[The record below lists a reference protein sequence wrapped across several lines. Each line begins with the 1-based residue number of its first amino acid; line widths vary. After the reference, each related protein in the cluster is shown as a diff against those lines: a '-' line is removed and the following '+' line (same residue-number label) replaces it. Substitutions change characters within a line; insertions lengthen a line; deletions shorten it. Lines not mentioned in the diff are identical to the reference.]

1 MHSAIINTEKRQAI
15 NKEQFPL
22 IFNCHID
29 CRYFILRIL
38 KSQIGESMSLKR
50 IRFKESVSKFGGFFT
65 AVGLPISHVFG
76 YIGTII
82 ALPTIAD
89 RKTLHKGFSIIIPS
103 GLFVFYWLILA
114 CLTPDKVL
122 AFKSVLNYT
131 AHWFLPLCLGLV
143 CGKWAIRYLRTYTAI
158 IALIVLFGAGS
169 ALGIFPG
176 VIFGEKVWA
185 DGMLW
190 GFHHHNAL
198 AAMILLVTPLSM
210 ALGKSFE
217 IVAVVLL
224 GGVIMSG
231 SRGYF
236 LTVPLVIVG
245 IFTSIHKT
253 LRQSDRILFFIIIA
267 LVVVGLAISIAP
279 GPRNRIIS
287 LISGSWR
294 SDLAATSRF
303 GFWQVGHY
311 AFMERP
317 IFGIGPGQLPSR
329 TDFLDKLEQ
338 DHFKIDL
345 RGGKIVHL
353 HNFYLTILA
362 EGGIIGLMLILW
374 TLVALG
380 RKLSKSGKLGHALLW
395 GLSAILL
402 GNLFDSQLR
411 GPSVAI
417 DLFFIAGMIIALHYD
432 HEKAHNK

>member
-1 MHSAIINTEKRQAI
+1 MRLYKIS
-15 NKEQFPL
+15 
-22 IFNCHID
+22 
-29 CRYFILRIL
+29 
-38 KSQIGESMSLKR
+38 
-50 IRFKESVSKFGGFFT
+50 FKESVSKIGGFFT

-76 YIGTII
+76 YIGAVI
-82 ALPTIAD
+82 ALPAVMD
-89 RKTLHKGFSIIIPS
+89 KRTLHKGLSIIIPC
-103 GLFVFYWLILA
+103 GIFVLYWLILA
-114 CLTPDKVL
+114 CFTPDKGL
-122 AFKSVLNYT
+122 AFESVLNY
-131 AHWFLPLCLGLV
+131 ASHWFLPLCLGLA
-143 CGKWAIRYLRTYTAI
+143 CGKWAIRYIKTYIAI
-158 IALIVLFGAGS
+158 IALIILLGAGS
-169 ALGIFPG
+169 ALGIFPQS
-176 VIFGEKVWA
+176 ILGEKVWA
-185 DGMLW
+185 DEMLW

-217 IVAVVLL
+217 IVAIVLL

-236 LTVPLVIVG
+236 LTVPLVLVG

-267 LVVVGLAISIAP
+267 LVVLGLVLSIAP

-303 GFWQVGHY
+303 GFWQVGYY
-311 AFMERP
+311 AFTESP
-317 IFGIGPGQLPSR
+317 ILGIGPGQLPLR

-338 DHFKIDL
+338 DRFRIDL

-374 TLVALG
+374 ILVALG
-380 RKLSKSGKLGHALLW
+380 RKLSASGKLGHALLW

-432 HEKAHNK
+432 HEKSPNK